1 MSFPENL
8 QFLRTRAGTTQEQL
22 AEQLGVS
29 RQSVSKWE
37 SGLSFPE
44 TETLIRICDL
54 YGADLDTLL
63 RGSAEN
69 SLAADTAHYD
79 KRMNRFSKQIAF
91 SVGAILAAVGIMCLL
106 NGFAVP
112 ELISVAFLLFVIT
125 IAVVVMV
132 SSGIQHDAFRKKY
145 PVIED
150 FYTQD
155 EKDAFHQKF
164 VWLIAGSV
172 GAILFGV
179 VLLMLFFF
187 VFPEQEPFES
197 IAACVFFLIL
207 ACAVTAL
214 IYSGIQ
220 DEKYKIHKYNRENNP
235 TPEEKKRSEL
245 ISTICA
251 SLMLVATA
259 VYVGLGL
266 TKELWGTAWWVF
278 PVGGILC
285 GAASVILDPYKGEDD

>member
-8 QFLRTRAGTTQEQL
+8 QFLRTRSETTQEQL

-37 SGLSFPE
+37 SGQSFPE
-44 TETLIRICDL
+44 METLIRICDL
-54 YGADLDTLL
+54 YGTDLDTLL
-63 RGSAEN
+63 RGSAER
-69 SLAADTAHYD
+69 SLAADTVHYD
-79 KRMNRFSKQIAF
+79 RAMNRFSRQISF

-125 IAVVVMV
+125 IAVVVIV
-132 SSGIQHDAFRKKY
+132 AGGIQHDAFHKKY

-155 EKDAFHQKF
+155 EKDAFRQKF

-179 VLLMLFFF
+179 VLLLLFFF
-187 VFPEQEPFES
+187 VFPEQEPYES
-197 IAACVFFLIL
+197 VAACVFFLIL

-214 IYSGIQ
+214 IYGGMQ
-220 DEKYKIHKYNRENNP
+220 EEKYKIHKYNRENNP
-235 TPEEKKRSEL
+235 TPEEKKRSDL
-245 ISTICA
+245 IGTISACI
-251 SLMLVATA
+251 MLVATA
-259 VYVGLGL
+259 VYVSLGF

-285 GAASVILDPYKGEDD
+285 GVASVILDPHRGEDD